1 VGGFSLDFE
10 AVRTESSDR
19 DAPRRYDA
27 DKAGAGRDAAKQCLW
42 ACLDAGLRL
51 LHPLCPFVTEELW
64 QRLPRTFAVSSIM
77 VAPYPSP
84 SEVDTFDDQEAERGT
99 SLVLETVTGARS
111 LRAQYSL
118 ANKPAHFHCVFSNDS
133 ERASIL
139 EGRKDDCSTLMRA
152 ASVTIGND
160 ITPPK
165 GCGQKLVD
173 DKLSVLVDLKGL
185 VDADAEIKK
194 LQKELKTVEP
204 LVAKLQ
210 AKITD
215 ARYLAKAPEKQRSQ
229 DREKLKSYGDKA
241 AAARAAIKSWE
252 EFKSGGGEEDD
263 DDFWAEDDEDD
274 PAAAKALE
282 EAKAKAMAKLAKKEA
297 NQRSLCNLEIKPW
310 EADQDLKALY
320 AKIKATVVK
329 DG

>member
-1 VGGFSLDFE
+1 MVFFWILRPFDRVDCVLRQGTTDKNSRRGQDGPVGL
-10 AVRTESSDR
+10 
-19 DAPRRYDA
+19 
-27 DKAGAGRDAAKQCLW
+27 
-42 ACLDAGLRL
+42 LDAGCT

-84 SEVDTFDDQEAERGT
+84 SEVDTFDDQEAEQGT

-118 ANKPAHFHCVFSNDS
+118 ANKPAHFHCVFSNDA

-160 ITPPK
+160 IAPPK

-204 LVAKLQ
+204 LVAKLE
-210 AKITD
+210 AKIND

-252 EFKSGGGEEDD
+252 EFKSGGGG
-263 DDFWAEDDEDD
+263 
-274 PAAAKALE
+274 
-282 EAKAKAMAKLAKKEA
+282 
-297 NQRSLCNLEIKPW
+297 S
-310 EADQDLKALY
+310 
-320 AKIKATVVK
+320 
-329 DG
+329 